1 MSITDKN
8 TSNPLLTRLQELEQ
22 ETDFEFVIELID
34 IYLMETPKQI
44 QAIAS
49 ALATQ
54 SLPSLMIA
62 AHTLKGSS
70 LNLGAKQLGALCLKI
85 EEIGRSGKSI
95 PDGTG
100 FTEIENEYENVKS
113 LLLAFK
119 QSKTSRTPLV

>member
-100 FTEIENEYENVKS
+100 ITEIENEYENVKKM
-113 LLLAFK
+113 LLGFK
-119 QSKTSRTPLV
+119 QNKHK